1 MAASTRSK
9 RSLVTPEDLHDLVF
23 VSDPQISPDGSRIL
37 FTHKTIGE
45 RNAYETSLWMV
56 PTRRGAPRQFTH
68 GPRDGRGRWSPDG
81 SRIAFISGRDK
92 QIPQLHVI
100 DAHGGEARALTQL
113 PQGTLASFKWSP
125 DGRRIA
131 FLFRERE
138 QDWTREAVEQRKKDG
153 SMPPP
158 RVLHN
163 TWYRLDGDGYF
174 NAERFKLHIVDVES
188 GEQRLLYDKDT
199 IGWIS
204 YDWAPDSRRLALTSI
219 RNRRGVLASWDDQ
232 LLTVDADTG
241 AVTHLSDVPRGPKT
255 AVAWSP
261 DGRHLAWAG
270 REGTDGSYSTENLE
284 LWTCTASGRKARSL
298 TADTDWCLMA
308 CALSDTAD
316 VSFEPNLQW
325 SADSKRLLVAI
336 GWHGQSHVASIPL
349 AGKGRKMLTEGRTVI
364 TPGNCS
370 ADGRTMAMMIDDPT
384 APPEI
389 NVGRIGATRI
399 TPRRLTG
406 FNDEWLATHHVRK
419 PSVKWVRST
428 DGTRVQTWVMT
439 PVNYRTGRRYPAV
452 LEIHGGPHAQ
462 YGECFFHEFQVL
474 ASAGYVVVY
483 SNPRGSKGYG
493 RDHTSAIRG
502 SWGGKDWE
510 DIRSVKE
517 FMQDHAAINPKR
529 MGVMGGSYGG
539 YMTLWAIGHTT
550 DFAGAI
556 TDRCVSNLV
565 SMGGNSDFVY
575 KPDGYWPGAFWDCP
589 EQMWESSPIR
599 TMGRVKTPTMIIHSE
614 GDLRCNVEQADQ
626 VFAALQI
633 RNIPSVYIRYPRET
647 SHGMSRNGPP
657 DMRLHRLHQI
667 LDWWK
672 TYLGPRRRKARR

>member
-56 PTRRGAPRQFTH
+56 PTRRGTPRPFTH

-81 SRIAFISGRDK
+81 SRIAFVSGRDK

-100 DAHGGEARALTQL
+100 DADGGEARALTDL
-113 PQGTLASFKWSP
+113 PQGSLASFQWSP
-125 DGRRIA
+125 DGRRIS

-153 SMPPP
+153 LTPPP

-174 NAERFKLHIVDVES
+174 NAERFKLHLVDVET

-204 YDWAPDSRRLALTSI
+204 YDWSPDSRTLAITSI

-232 LLTVDADTG
+232 ILKIDADSG
-241 AVTHLSDVPRGPKT
+241 AITHLSDVPRGPK
-255 AVAWSP
+255 AAIRWSP

-349 AGKGRKMLTEGRTVI
+349 TGKGRKMLTEGRSVI

-370 ADGRTMAMMIDDPT
+370 DDGRMIAMMVDDPT

-389 NVGRIGATRI
+389 HVGRLGATRI
-399 TPRRLTG
+399 TPRRLTS

-474 ASAGYVVVY
+474 ASAGYVVIY

-493 RDHTSAIRG
+493 RDHTAAIRG

-517 FMQDHAAINPKR
+517 FMQGHAAINPKR

-556 TDRCVSNLV
+556 TDRCVSNMV

-614 GDLRCNVEQADQ
+614 GDLRGNVEQADQ